1 MIRRRQCPAI
11 GDVRSVDFQFAK
23 FLSFVKVLLK
33 GVFRV
38 KAVLQ
43 KYLAKGELFAGIIAK
58 PYQDE
63 DRLRTRFDL

>member
-23 FLSFVKVLLK
+23 FLSFVKMLLK

-38 KAVLQ
+38 NAVLQ
-43 KYLAKGELFAGIIAK
+43 K
-58 PYQDE
+58 
-63 DRLRTRFDL
+63 

>member
-1 MIRRRQCPAI
+1 MIIPTLDLLVSEPR
-11 GDVRSVDFQFAK
+11 VAK
-23 FLSFVKVLLK
+23 ILSFVKVPLK

-38 KAVLQ
+38 NAVLQ
-43 KYLAKGELFAGIIAK
+43 KYLAKGELFAGIFAK